1 MALTKKQLEECEAKH
16 AKKKKIVKKPR
27 TLATKAEKATKVLAE
42 KAVAKKKI
50 VKKPTKAEK
59 AKLAGSHKMPDGSI
73 MKDKD
78 MPKKKPVVDKN
89 LLKNVMGVMADVAK
103 DKGKST
109 KADIDSK
116 VAKDKKAVKGKLTQT
131 AFLEDVVLE
140 DGYDGANDQDF
151 EDRLEGLMYSA
162 PHDMTETQQM
172 KFFERQSNTAYRHSH
187 MFQKALFKKLIKG
200 KKFKSF
206 KEASKVFISN
216 INKYHPDLDI

>member
-1 MALTKKQLEECEAKH
+1 MVKIGDLVKWDAGSKGMLGGRVTGGEKGKRWKIEKAGKTYYVTKDK
-16 AKKKKIVKKPR
+16 VKKG
-27 TLATKAEKATKVLAE
+27 A
-42 KAVAKKKI
+42 
-50 VKKPTKAEK
+50 VKKVKSAVPK
-59 AKLAGSHKMPDGSI
+59 GSHKMPDGSI

-140 DGYDGANDQDF
+140 DGYDGANDEDF
-151 EDRLEGLMYSA
+151 ENRLEGLMYSA